1 MFASLLADKV
11 KNMSLHIII
20 TMHICGILAH
30 AYMFTQL
37 YFEIMH
43 YHSHFDPAITS
54 VFLGGISG
62 NKLTLPI
69 RYLNEPL
76 LQVCD
81 IDINCLPL
89 MTLRVCLFRKVC
101 GDVESAV

>member
-1 MFASLLADKV
+1 MFASLLTDKV
-11 KNMSLHIII
+11 KNMSLNIII
-20 TMHICGILAH
+20 TVHVCGILAH
-30 AYMFTQL
+30 AYMLTQL

-69 RYLNEPL
+69 RYLYEPL

-81 IDINCLPL
+81 IDIDCLPL
-89 MTLRVCLFRKVC
+89 MTLRVCLLREVC